1 MARLV
6 LVHGAFGGSWVWD
19 PVVGPL
25 EARGHTV
32 ETFDLPGS
40 GDDPTPAPEV
50 TLDAYADRVCEAL
63 RSSDEPAVLVGHS
76 MGGVVITQTAARCP
90 ERISKLIYLAAFLP
104 RDGQSLEE
112 LTKLPEGANDQ
123 VMANLVVEGEP
134 PVGTIPADKG
144 HLVLFNACDEGD
156 SPQWIEKLGRQP
168 LVPFVTPVSA
178 RTPSSTP
185 WLGHTSSAS
194 GTTPSRRRSSG
205 GWPARPRATR
215 CFRSTRDHMPEI
227 SATDETV
234 EAIHHLAS
242 S

>member
-25 EARGHTV
+25 EAAGHTV

-40 GDDPTPAPEV
+40 GDDGTPVPQV

-112 LTKLPEGANDQ
+112 LTKLPEGADDQ
-123 VMANLVVEGEP
+123 VMANIVVEGEP
-134 PVGTIPADKG
+134 PVATLPADKA
-144 HLVLFNACDEGD
+144 HVVLFNACDEGE
-156 SPQWIEKLGRQP
+156 SAPFIERLTPQP
-168 LVPFVTPVSA
+168 LIPFLTPVSVIGADLDAMA
-178 RTPSSTP
+178 RSYVVCGRDHSIPPPLQWRMSGATPCDQVLSIDT
-185 WLGHTSSAS
+185 
-194 GTTPSRRRSSG
+194 
-205 GWPARPRATR
+205 
-215 CFRSTRDHMPEI
+215 DHMPQI
-227 SATDETV
+227 SATDELV
-234 EAIHHLAS
+234 GALDRLAR
-242 S
+242 